1 LEFSR
6 IGKMVQRGAGNFTP
20 HCGSDL
26 TNNIPGCTLCFMLV
40 VQIVIK
46 GVFPRLAALGRAYL
60 EKLRRIAAAGFG
72 RIPADLMEA

>member
-6 IGKMVQRGAGNFTP
+6 IGKMVQRCAGNFTS

-46 GVFPRLAALGRAYL
+46 GVFHGLQPWGGHTLKSCDAWRLQASGEY
-60 EKLRRIAAAGFG
+60 
-72 RIPADLMEA
+72 PQT